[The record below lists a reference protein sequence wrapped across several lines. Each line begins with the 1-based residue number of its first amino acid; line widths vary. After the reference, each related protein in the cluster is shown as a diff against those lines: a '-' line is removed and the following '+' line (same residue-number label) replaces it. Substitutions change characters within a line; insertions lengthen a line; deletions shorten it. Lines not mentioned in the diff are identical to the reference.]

1 MRRKPERC
9 HMLNIDWLTLPAA
22 QKQLTPSAYAHL
34 ANNGSLT
41 RRVRHSCTENFEVRV
56 IDHLTVRP
64 VSEERA
70 LLNLP
75 DEAQAFSRQVF
86 LCCGQRPLI
95 FARTLIGLTEQNRTL
110 TAHIDQLGGESL
122 GSLLFKDPLAKK
134 RAMHLACI
142 PRDHG
147 FFDPLDMSAYCA
159 EQRVWLRRSLY
170 QYEGCELIVYEAFI
184 AFPEV
189 LEAI

>member
-1 MRRKPERC
+1 MV
-9 HMLNIDWLTLPAA
+9 NVDWLTLPAA
-22 QKQLTPSAYAHL
+22 KKQLAPSRYAHL

-41 RRVRHSCTENFEVRV
+41 RRVRQACAGKFEVRV

-64 VSEERA
+64 DPEERT
-70 LLNLP
+70 LLKLP

-122 GSLLFKDPLAKK
+122 GSLLFKDPHAIKQV
-134 RAMHLACI
+134 MHLACI
-142 PRDHG
+142 PRDHE
-147 FFDPLDMSAYCA
+147 FFNPLDLSAYCA
-159 EQRVWLRRSLY
+159 EQMVWLRRSLY
-170 QYEGCELIVYEAFI
+170 QYEGCELMVYEAFI